1 MLCNRLR
8 SNALS
13 FIAISLHACILMV
26 EVLRGDGGGG
36 GPNLS
41 PHAVQHIHALAPGT
55 PPSRKKTQKQKEH
68 GEHIILKR

>member
-13 FIAISLHACILMV
+13 FIAIRPHACILMV
-26 EVLRGDGGGG
+26 EVLRGDGGG
-36 GPNLS
+36 PNLS
-41 PHAVQHIHALAPGT
+41 PHAVQHIHDLAPGT
-55 PPSRKKTQKQKEH
+55 PPSRKNPKKQKEH

>member
-13 FIAISLHACILMV
+13 FIAIRPHACILMV

-36 GPNLS
+36 AQIYP

-55 PPSRKKTQKQKEH
+55 PPSRKNPKKQKEH
-68 GEHIILKR
+68 GKHINT